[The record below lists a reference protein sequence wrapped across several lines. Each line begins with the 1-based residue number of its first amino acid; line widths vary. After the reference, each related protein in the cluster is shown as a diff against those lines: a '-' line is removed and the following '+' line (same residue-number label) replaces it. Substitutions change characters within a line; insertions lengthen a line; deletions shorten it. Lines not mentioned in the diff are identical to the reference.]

1 MPFFESKMKV
11 KQLDIFLMLGYNGK
25 AKATSLKWV
34 EYSINYKK
42 VQDLPLRF
50 DKFVEKDQYDNIL
63 KYCLNDVSA
72 TEQFVSTKDSTSLIK
87 LRIAQQEQYPTL
99 SLLNKSDSTV
109 GETLFLYEMSKE
121 MDIPM
126 KDLRKMRTHR
136 QPILMK
142 DLILP
147 YIKFDIPEFQDV
159 LERFQKSYSNN
170 FEYSMSYRGLET
182 VFGVGGIHASWENR
196 IFESDDEFII
206 KDLDVNL

>member
-1 MPFFESKMKV
+1 
-11 KQLDIFLMLGYNGK
+11 
-25 AKATSLKWV
+25 
-34 EYSINYKK
+34 
-42 VQDLPLRF
+42 
-50 DKFVEKDQYDNIL
+50 
-63 KYCLNDVSA
+63 
-72 TEQFVSTKDSTSLIK
+72 
-87 LRIAQQEQYPTL
+87 
-99 SLLNKSDSTV
+99 
-109 GETLFLYEMSKE
+109 
-121 MDIPM
+121 
-126 KDLRKMRTHR
+126 
-136 QPILMK
+136 MK